1 MKKSFLKFSMLLVI
15 LLLAFLSAC
24 SLVSRPAATT
34 LIAIRTPVPELP
46 LFEKALPVQLLVTTP
61 DANDGLKSDRI
72 ALLFEER
79 EIKFLA
85 DAKWEAPVPV
95 LIQRQII
102 RYLDAT
108 GAFSAV
114 GSENL
119 GLQSRYRLQSD
130 LQRLHL
136 CYAKGEDLPTAEI
149 RLRLSVLDIAQGKI
163 LENKT
168 LYFKENAQ
176 GNGQDQ
182 LIDALDNVIYRAMLD
197 TARWTASL
205 INGLEQNQSLQ

>member
-1 MKKSFLKFSMLLVI
+1 MLLVI

-24 SLVSRPAATT
+24 SLVRRPAATT
-34 LIAIRTPVPELP
+34 LIAIRTPVPDLP
-46 LFEKALPVQLLVTTP
+46 LFEKTLPVQLVVTTP

-108 GAFSAV
+108 DAFSAV

-136 CYAKGEDLPTAEI
+136 CYTKGEDFPTAEI

-168 LYFKENAQ
+168 LYFKEKAQ
-176 GNGQDQ
+176 GSGQEQ

-205 INGLEQNQSLQ
+205 INGLEQKQSLQ